1 MKTVDVRFTIEDD
14 TDVPELLQAIA
25 DNLEVIESLQVLEN
39 DGFSRMLPR
48 GFKTWSP
55 EVEDA

>member
-39 DGFSRMLPR
+39 DGFSRKLPR
-48 GFKTWSP
+48 GVKTWSP